1 MRAKSVLVTS
11 LPFAILLS
19 VTLPT
24 TRSHARTIPEKE
36 VPVSVGFAL
45 EGDHTVVSR
54 RDPPELSGCN
64 SRCRRVYCAESGS
77 GRTYLCRCDCPK

>member
-1 MRAKSVLVTS
+1 MRAKSVLVAS
-11 LPFAILLS
+11 LPLAILLA
-19 VTLPT
+19 VILPT
-24 TRSHARTIPEKE
+24 TRSHAQTIPEKE
-36 VPVSVGFAL
+36 VPVSVELAL
-45 EGDHTVVSR
+45 DGEHTLVAR